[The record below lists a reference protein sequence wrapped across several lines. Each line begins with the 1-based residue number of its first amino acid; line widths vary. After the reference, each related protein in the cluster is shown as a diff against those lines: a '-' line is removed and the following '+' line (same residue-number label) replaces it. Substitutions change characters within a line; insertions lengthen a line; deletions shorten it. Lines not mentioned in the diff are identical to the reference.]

1 MKKITFIAIGFINN
15 HFFGW
20 DNCNYDTE
28 EEIIEYLKNLKKSPL
43 NSYCRFIENNFSN
56 DYRNV
61 SGQFQTEPLAFVLGR
76 RTVKNSL
83 YNKTYAKYEL
93 ETILYLPN
101 FKDFL
106 SEECLTDIDNT
117 IKEWVEKSVYWGKEK
132 Y

>member
-1 MKKITFIAIGFINN
+1 MKKITFIAIGIVNS

-43 NSYCRFIENNFSN
+43 NSYCRFIENNFN
-56 DYRNV
+56 DDYRNV
-61 SGQFQTEPLAFVLGR
+61 SGQFQTEPLAFVLGE
-76 RTVKNSL
+76 RTVKNSF
-83 YNKTYAKYEL
+83 YNKTYVKYEL

>member
-1 MKKITFIAIGFINN
+1 MKNISFISIGFINN

-20 DNCNYDTE
+20 DNSNKTE
-28 EEIIEYLKNLKKSPL
+28 EEIINYLKNLDYSPL
-43 NSYCRFIENNFSN
+43 NDCCRFVENNFN
-56 DYRNV
+56 DDYRNV
-61 SGQFQTEPLAFVLGR
+61 SGQFQTQPLAFVLGR

>member
-43 NSYCRFIENNFSN
+43 NSYCRFIENNFN
-56 DYRNV
+56 DDYRNV
-61 SGQFQTEPLAFVLGR
+61 SGQFQTEPLAFVLGE
-76 RTVKNSL
+76 RTVKNSF
-83 YNKTYAKYEL
+83 YNKTYVKYEL